1 MSHQRVPQQATPP
14 VVRLRRTKPP
24 TPDPHPRLSPP
35 ASLSISQTSSRL
47 PRSAGIP
54 PIRSVG
60 SFRRVSWPCAAAGVS
75 RFEILLVHP
84 AVLPYTVFSS
94 SLLQLLALQPFHPD
108 GFDISAVIIF
118 WEIFF
123 CTQGTSLL
131 WTKYLHNVFWSL
143 NSALRPWVRLKN
155 HRRRPGRRRW
165 WFLENVFHCFRC
177 HSMSLTGSLV
187 SDTSCC

>member
-14 VVRLRRTKPP
+14 VVRLRRTDLPP
-24 TPDPHPRLSPP
+24 PPPPP

-75 RFEILLVHP
+75 RFEILLIHP
-84 AVLPYTVFSS
+84 ADFSS
-94 SLLQLLALQPFHPD
+94 SLLQLLVLQLFHPD
-108 GFDISAVIIF
+108 AFDISAVIIV

-123 CTQGTSLL
+123 AH
-131 WTKYLHNVFWSL
+131 KELHCFEQNTCIMYFGHV
-143 NSALRPWVRLKN
+143 SALCKTEKPQKKTRKETPVILGKCVQL
-155 HRRRPGRRRW
+155 
-165 WFLENVFHCFRC
+165 F
-177 HSMSLTGSLV
+177 SMPQHV
-187 SDTSCC
+187 AHKKPC